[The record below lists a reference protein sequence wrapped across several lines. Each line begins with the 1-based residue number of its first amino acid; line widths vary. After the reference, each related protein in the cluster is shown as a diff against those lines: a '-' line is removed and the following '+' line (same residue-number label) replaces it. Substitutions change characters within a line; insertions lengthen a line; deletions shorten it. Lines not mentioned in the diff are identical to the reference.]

1 MKVITGSREGPIGEG
16 LVGRCVG
23 EGLIERV
30 EVHSLC
36 VAMLNYLQNFQS
48 WPRLAGGNREP
59 GVPMRMGGTQAGYL
73 CASVSLGADSV
84 YLGQHRGSV
93 GLFRGQG

>member
-23 EGLIERV
+23 EALMERV

-36 VAMLNYLQNFQS
+36 VAMLTLS
-48 WPRLAGGNREP
+48 PKLSEMA
-59 GVPMRMGGTQAGYL
+59 
-73 CASVSLGADSV
+73 
-84 YLGQHRGSV
+84 
-93 GLFRGQG
+93 